1 MYLLR
6 MGGGLGV
13 LCEDD
18 PPWWRPDILCRSSG
32 GGGGGGQQRGDDDDK
47 SLGDHEHATRRAHSS
62 L

>member
-18 PPWWRPDILCRSSG
+18 PPWWRPDILCRSG
-32 GGGGGGQQRGDDDDK
+32 GGGGGGEQRGDDDE